1 MRQGARLVACSIQL
15 CVLLLSGIG
24 HGAFPDAAPAPVSQ
38 AAPIQPVEQHT
49 SLGAVHLRLTADRP
63 SMGLTDTL
71 KLTLSIEAPPEVRLT
86 LPDVAKTL
94 GPFEVVQHRTTGPL
108 SLTPQTQQWQRE
120 YSLAVTASGS
130 LTVPSLTVQVQTGD
144 TTQTLATDPLSITVT
159 ALVPADADLSTVKD
173 IAPPV
178 PLLRRGLP
186 PWVWLV
192 ASGLGGVGLLAGG
205 WWWYRRRQRAA
216 AGLLVQR
223 PAHMLALAAL
233 EHLQRQ
239 DLIGQERIEEFYVRV
254 STILRRYVELR
265 FGLRAP
271 EQTTEEFLVSVS
283 ALATGGLIAAHRDL
297 LEAFLQHCDLVK
309 FARHRP
315 PPSAME
321 ETFESAKTF
330 VEHTADMHVLVAVP
344 QSGEPVL

>member
-1 MRQGARLVACSIQL
+1 VRRGAPLVACRLQL
-15 CVLLLSGIG
+15 FVLLLLSGTG
-24 HGAFPDAAPAPVSQ
+24 HGAFLDTTPVPAGQ
-38 AAPIQPVEQHT
+38 AAPIQPVEQSK
-49 SLGAVHLRLTADRP
+49 SLGAILLTLTADRP

-71 KLTLSIEAPPEVRLT
+71 KLTLTITAPPEVRIM
-86 LPDVAKTL
+86 LPDVTKTL
-94 GPFEVVQHRTTGPL
+94 GPFEIVQHHTTGPL

-120 YSLAVTASGS
+120 YILAVTASGS
-130 LTVPSLTVQVQTGD
+130 LTVPSLTVQVQEGD
-144 TTQTLATDPLSITVT
+144 TTQPLATDPLSITVT
-159 ALVPADADLSTVKD
+159 SLVPADADLSVVRD
-173 IAPPV
+173 IVPPV
-178 PLLRRGLP
+178 PLVRREMP
-186 PWVWLV
+186 PWVWR
-192 ASGLGGVGLLAGG
+192 AAGGLAGVGLLASG
-205 WWWYRRRQRAA
+205 WWWYRRRRRAA
-216 AGLLVQR
+216 VMPVVQR
-223 PAHMLALAAL
+223 PAHLLALAAL

-271 EQTTEEFLVSVS
+271 EQTTEEFLVST
-283 ALATGGLIAAHRDL
+283 LATGGLLAAHRDL

-315 PPSAME
+315 TPSAME

-330 VEHTADMHVLVAVP
+330 VEHTADMHVLVTVP

>member
-1 MRQGARLVACSIQL
+1 MRRGARLVAFRLQL
-15 CVLLLSGIG
+15 FVLLLLSGIS
-24 HGAFPDAAPAPVSQ
+24 HGASLSATPAPASQ
-38 AAPIQPVEQHT
+38 AASIQPGEQHK
-49 SLGAVHLRLTADRP
+49 SLGAVRLTLTADRP

-71 KLTLSIEAPPEVRLT
+71 KLTLTVAAPPAVHIT
-86 LPDVAKTL
+86 LPDVTKTL
-94 GPFEVVQHRTTGPL
+94 GPFEVMQHRTTGPL

-120 YSLAVTASGS
+120 YSLAVTTSGS
-130 LTVPSLTVQVQTGD
+130 LTVPSLTVQVQEGD
-144 TTQTLATDPLSITVT
+144 TTQPLATDPLSITVT
-159 ALVPADADLSTVKD
+159 SLVPADADLSAVKD
-173 IAPPV
+173 IVPPV
-178 PLLRRGLP
+178 SLLQRGIP
-186 PWVWLV
+186 PWVWIV

-216 AGLLVQR
+216 AVPLGQR
-223 PAHMLALAAL
+223 PAHLLALAAL
-233 EHLQRQ
+233 EHLQCQ

-271 EQTTEEFLVSVS
+271 EQTTEEFLVS
-283 ALATGGLIAAHRDL
+283 ALATGGLVAAHRDL
-297 LEAFLQHCDLVK
+297 LEVFLQHCDLVK

-315 PPSAME
+315 TPSAME

-330 VEHTADMHVLVAVP
+330 VEHTADLHVLVTLP

>member
-1 MRQGARLVACSIQL
+1 VRRDARLVVFRLQL
-15 CVLLLSGIG
+15 FVLLLLSSIG
-24 HGAFPDAAPAPVSQ
+24 HGASLSAAPAPVNQ
-38 AAPIQPVEQHT
+38 AAPLSPVEQHK
-49 SLGAVHLRLTADRP
+49 SLGAVHLTLTADRS
-63 SMGLTDTL
+63 SMGLMDTL
-71 KLTLSIEAPPEVRLT
+71 QFTLTIAAPPEVRIT
-86 LPDVAKTL
+86 LPDVTKTL

-108 SLTPQTQQWQRE
+108 SLTPQTRQWQRE

-130 LTVPSLTVQVQTGD
+130 LTVPSLTVQIQVDD
-144 TTQTLATDPLSITVT
+144 TTQPLTTDPLSITVT
-159 ALVPADADLSTVKD
+159 SLVPADADLSAVKD

-178 PLLRRGLP
+178 PLRRRGIP
-186 PWVWLV
+186 PWVWIV
-192 ASGLGGVGLLAGG
+192 ASGLGGMGLLVSC

-216 AGLLVQR
+216 AMPLVQR

-271 EQTTEEFLVSVS
+271 EQTTEEFLIST
-283 ALATGGLIAAHRDL
+283 LATGGLIAAHGDL

-315 PPSAME
+315 MPGAME
-321 ETFESAKTF
+321 QTFESAKTF
-330 VEHTADMHVLVAVP
+330 VEHTADMHVLVTVP
-344 QSGEPVL
+344 QSGESVL

>member
-1 MRQGARLVACSIQL
+1 MRRGTRLVVFRWQFL
-15 CVLLLSGIG
+15 VLLLSGIG
-24 HGAFPDAAPAPVSQ
+24 YGASLPAVPAPSQ
-38 AAPIQPVEQHT
+38 AAPIPPLEQHKN
-49 SLGAVHLRLTADRP
+49 LGAVRLTLTADRP
-63 SMGLTDTL
+63 SMRLTDTL
-71 KLTLSIEAPPEVRLT
+71 TLTLTIAAPSEVRIM

-120 YSLAVTASGS
+120 YSLAVTTSGS
-130 LTVPSLTVQVQTGD
+130 LTVPSLTVQVQAGD
-144 TTQTLATDPLSITVT
+144 TIQPLATDPLSITVT
-159 ALVPADADLSTVKD
+159 ALVPADADLSAVKD

-178 PLLRRGLP
+178 PLLRRGIP
-186 PWVWLV
+186 PWVWIV

-216 AGLLVQR
+216 IVPLLQR

-239 DLIGQERIEEFYVRV
+239 DLMRQARIEEFYVRL

-271 EQTTEEFLVSVS
+271 EQTTEEFLVS

-297 LEAFLQHCDLVK
+297 LEMFLQHCDLVK

-315 PPSAME
+315 TPGAME

-330 VEHTADMHVLVAVP
+330 VEHTADMHVLVTVP
-344 QSGEPVL
+344 PSGEPVL

>member
-1 MRQGARLVACSIQL
+1 MRRGTWLIACRLQL
-15 CVLLLSGIG
+15 CVLLLSGISY
-24 HGAFPDAAPAPVSQ
+24 GASLSGTPAPASQ
-38 AAPIQPVEQHT
+38 AAALQPVEQQK
-49 SLGAVHLRLTADRP
+49 SLGAVRLTLTADRS

-71 KLTLSIEAPPEVRLT
+71 KLTLIVAAPPAVPIT
-86 LPDVAKTL
+86 LPDVSKTL
-94 GPFEVVQHRTTGPL
+94 GPFEVMQHRTTGPL

-130 LTVPSLTVQVQTGD
+130 FTVPSLTVQVQEGD
-144 TTQTLATDPLSITVT
+144 TPQSLATDPFSITVT
-159 ALVPADADLSTVKD
+159 SLVPADADLSAVKD
-173 IAPPV
+173 IVPPV
-178 PLLRRGLP
+178 PLLRRGIP
-186 PWVWLV
+186 PWVWIIV
-192 ASGLGGVGLLAGG
+192 SGLAGMGLLAGG

-216 AGLLVQR
+216 AVPLVQR
-223 PAHMLALAAL
+223 PAHILALAAL

-239 DLIGQERIEEFYVRV
+239 DLISQERVEEFYVRV

-271 EQTTEEFLVSVS
+271 EQTTEEFLIS

-297 LEAFLQHCDLVK
+297 LEVFLQHCDLVK

-315 PPSAME
+315 TPSAMQ

-330 VEHTADMHVLVAVP
+330 VEHTADLHVLVTVP
-344 QSGEPVL
+344 QSGGPVL

>member
-1 MRQGARLVACSIQL
+1 
-15 CVLLLSGIG
+15 
-24 HGAFPDAAPAPVSQ
+24 
-38 AAPIQPVEQHT
+38 
-49 SLGAVHLRLTADRP
+49 
-63 SMGLTDTL
+63 MGLPDTL
-71 KLTLSIEAPPEVRLT
+71 KLTLTIAAPPEVRMT

-94 GPFEVVQHRTTGPL
+94 GPFEVVRHRTTGPL

-120 YSLAVTASGS
+120 YILAVTTSGS
-130 LTVPSLTVQVQTGD
+130 LTVPSLTVQVQEGD
-144 TTQTLATDPLSITVT
+144 TAQSLTTDPLSITVT
-159 ALVPADADLSTVKD
+159 SLVPAHADLSAVKD

-178 PLLRRGLP
+178 PLLWRGIP
-186 PWVWLV
+186 PWVWIIT
-192 ASGLGGVGLLAGG
+192 SGLVGVGLLVGG

-216 AGLLVQR
+216 AVPLVQR
-223 PAHMLALAAL
+223 PAHVLALAAL

-239 DLIGQERIEEFYVRV
+239 DLMGQERIEEFYVRV
-254 STILRRYVELR
+254 STILRRYIELR

-271 EQTTEEFLVSVS
+271 EQTTDEFLVS

-315 PPSAME
+315 TPSAME

-330 VEHTADMHVLVAVP
+330 VEHTADMQVLVTVP

>member
-1 MRQGARLVACSIQL
+1 
-15 CVLLLSGIG
+15 
-24 HGAFPDAAPAPVSQ
+24 
-38 AAPIQPVEQHT
+38 
-49 SLGAVHLRLTADRP
+49 
-63 SMGLTDTL
+63 MGLTDTL

-186 PWVWLV
+186 PWVWIV
-192 ASGLGGVGLLAGG
+192 ASGLGGVGLLAGC

-216 AGLLVQR
+216 DVPLVQR
-223 PAHMLALAAL
+223 PAHLLALAAL

-239 DLIGQERIEEFYVRV
+239 DLIGQERVEEFYVRV
-254 STILRRYVELR
+254 SMILRRYIELR

-271 EQTTEEFLVSVS
+271 EQTTEEFLVS
-283 ALATGGLIAAHRDL
+283 ALATGGLIATHQDL

-309 FARHRP
+309 FARYRP

>member
-1 MRQGARLVACSIQL
+1 VRRDARLIVFRLQL
-15 CVLLLSGIG
+15 FVLLLLSGIG
-24 HGAFPDAAPAPVSQ
+24 HGASLSAAPAPVNQ
-38 AAPIQPVEQHT
+38 AAPILPVEQHK
-49 SLGAVHLRLTADRP
+49 SLGAVHLTLTADRP
-63 SMGLTDTL
+63 SMGLMDTL
-71 KLTLSIEAPPEVRLT
+71 QLILTIAAPPEVRIT
-86 LPDVAKTL
+86 LPDVTKTL

-130 LTVPSLTVQVQTGD
+130 LTVPSLTVQIQVDD
-144 TTQTLATDPLSITVT
+144 TTQPLTTDPLSITVT
-159 ALVPADADLSTVKD
+159 SLVPADADLSAVKD

-178 PLLRRGLP
+178 PLLRRGIP
-186 PWVWLV
+186 PWVWIV
-192 ASGLGGVGLLAGG
+192 ASGLGGMALLASC
-205 WWWYRRRQRAA
+205 WWWYRRLRRAA
-216 AGLLVQR
+216 AIPLVQR

-233 EHLQRQ
+233 EHLQHQ

-271 EQTTEEFLVSVS
+271 EQTTEEFLIST
-283 ALATGGLIAAHRDL
+283 LATGGLIAAHCDL

-315 PPSAME
+315 MPGAMK

-330 VEHTADMHVLVAVP
+330 VEHTADMHVLVTVP
-344 QSGEPVL
+344 QSGESVL

>member
-1 MRQGARLVACSIQL
+1 MSRSARLVACIWQL
-15 CVLLLSGIG
+15 CVLLLLSGLG
-24 HGAFPDAAPAPVSQ
+24 HGALLSAAPAPASQ
-38 AAPIQPVEQHT
+38 ATPVQLVEQHK
-49 SLGAVHLRLTADRP
+49 SLGAVRLTLMADRP

-71 KLTLSIEAPPEVRLT
+71 KLTLTIAAPPEIRVT

-130 LTVPSLTVQVQTGD
+130 FTVPPLTVQVQEGD
-144 TTQTLATDPLSITVT
+144 TPQPLATDPLSITVT
-159 ALVPADADLSTVKD
+159 SLVPADADLSAVKD

-178 PLLRRGLP
+178 LLLWRGIP
-186 PWVWLV
+186 PWVWIV
-192 ASGLGGVGLLAGG
+192 ASGLGGVGLLASG

-216 AGLLVQR
+216 SVPLVQR
-223 PAHMLALAAL
+223 PAHVLALTAL

-239 DLIGQERIEEFYVRV
+239 DLIGQECIEEFYVRV

-271 EQTTEEFLVSVS
+271 EQTTEEFLVS
-283 ALATGGLIAAHRDL
+283 ALATGGLIAAHRAL
-297 LEAFLQHCDLVK
+297 LESFLQHCDLVK

-315 PPSAME
+315 TSGAMA
-321 ETFESAKTF
+321 ETFASAKTF
-330 VEHTADMHVLVAVP
+330 VEHTADMHVLVTVLP
-344 QSGEPVL
+344 SGEPVL